1 VADPTSGRVSWN
13 RVADAARAARTDWAD
28 DFARAIPGVLD
39 LEKVSDRRDPNARAV
54 LSKAWHAPAGTRTA
68 GTNRL
73 VTLGWEHSSAT
84 PKDWELGSSVMAWSE
99 TVDNDYDPA
108 PARAFL
114 DGYRELADDI
124 EITLPMFTSGVTAA
138 LNWTISRANI
148 ALNDD
153 DAVRR
158 EDAERNIRVLARSPI
173 SLSNL
178 ERLADSLR

>member
-1 VADPTSGRVSWN
+1 M
-13 RVADAARAARTDWAD
+13 
-28 DFARAIPGVLD
+28 
-39 LEKVSDRRDPNARAV
+39 
-54 LSKAWHAPAGTRTA
+54 RTA

-73 VTLGWEHSSAT
+73 VTLGWEHASAT

-99 TVDNDYDPA
+99 TVDNDYDPVA
-108 PARAFL
+108 ARAFL

-153 DAVRR
+153 DPARR
-158 EDAERNIRVLARSPI
+158 GDAERNIRVLACNPI
-173 SLSNL
+173 SLNHV
-178 ERLADSLR
+178 ERLADSLS